1 MRLRKTI
8 AILATC
14 LISSHGFAGEVSVT
28 PGEPRN
34 PEDVQQLPTVN
45 VVGTTPLAS
54 TGTELKKV
62 PGNFQTAGSEDINR
76 QENMTMT
83 GFMFRNLESV
93 NINEVQSNP
102 YQPDISYRG
111 FVASP
116 LTGTP
121 IGLSV
126 YQDGVRVNESFGDT
140 VNWDLIPRF
149 AIDRIEMVPGS
160 NPLFGLN
167 TLGGALVVRT
177 KNGFTNQGTRFQAE
191 GGSFGRLS
199 AELTHGGSYGN
210 FDWFVGGNLFE
221 EQGWRSFSRSAVR
234 QGFMK
239 VGWDNETTDVDLS
252 YTYAENSLTG
262 NGAAPTDLLAHNWS
276 AVYVQPETTAP
287 RVNFLNF
294 KLKHSFME
302 DLEFTGNA
310 YYRKLDLNIYAADAT
325 LEYDEEDKDYELA
338 PTINRATTQTSG
350 NGGTA
355 QLAYLGK
362 LAGFDNHAVAGF
374 NYAFGNTQFSQ
385 FSQPGALN
393 AWRGIDPTGVIN
405 QVTGLQTGNTYYG
418 LYLTDTF
425 SATPWMHLTASGRW
439 NKADVNLNGWGTTP
453 DGDISSLDGIHSFS
467 RFNPAAGFTLQPL
480 TALGIKSPVDDLTA
494 YFNYSEGFRVPT
506 PAELA
511 CANPAEPC
519 ALPTNYTSDPP
530 LKPIV
535 SHTYEVGLRGR
546 LADRVKWNAAW
557 YRIDVDNEIL
567 YTNAPGS
574 TTQGFFQ
581 NVSKTRREGAELGL
595 SGTWEQILWFANYS
609 YINATYQA
617 DALLENAVGPVP
629 VRSGDRLPSVPSQM
643 VKAGFDYEIL
653 KDWHFGAD
661 LQYVANQ
668 QYLHAA
674 NDGNQYPQVPEYVVL
689 NLNTRYR
696 VHKNVELFAM
706 ARNITD
712 THYKTY
718 GLANRNAFADPVG
731 TPTTFFSPGA
741 PIGGWAGFRIM
752 F

>member
-1 MRLRKTI
+1 
-8 AILATC
+8 
-14 LISSHGFAGEVSVT
+14 
-28 PGEPRN
+28 
-34 PEDVQQLPTVN
+34 
-45 VVGTTPLAS
+45 
-54 TGTELKKV
+54 
-62 PGNFQTAGSEDINR
+62 
-76 QENMTMT
+76 MT

-93 NINEVQSNP
+93 NVNDVLNNP

-111 FVASP
+111 FSASP
-116 LTGTP
+116 LVGTP

-177 KNGFTNQGTRFQAE
+177 KNGFTNSGTRFQAE

-210 FDWFVGGNLFE
+210 FDWFVGANLFE
-221 EQGWRSFSRSAVR
+221 EQGWRKFSRSNVHQA
-234 QGFMK
+234 FMK
-239 VGWDNETTDVDLS
+239 VGWDNEVTDVDLS
-252 YTYAENSLTG
+252 YTYAENSLAG
-262 NGAAPTDLLAHNWS
+262 NGAAPDDLLSRSWS
-276 AVYVQPETTAP
+276 GVYVQPETTDP
-287 RVNFLNF
+287 RVNFLNL

-310 YYRKLDLNIYAADAT
+310 YYRKLNQSIYAADIE
-325 LEYDEEDKDYELA
+325 LEYDAEDLEYERD
-338 PTINRATTQTSG
+338 PVINRALTKTSG

-374 NYAFGNTQFSQ
+374 DYVYGDTQFSQ
-385 FSQPGALN
+385 YRQDGMLVPVNCGIN
-393 AWRGIDPTGVIN
+393 CGIDPTAAIH
-405 QVTGLQTGNTYYG
+405 QVTGLKTGNTYYG

-425 SATPWMHLTASGRW
+425 SATPWLHFTASGRW
-439 NKADVNLNGWGTTP
+439 NKAELNLNGWGTA
-453 DGDISSLDGIHSFS
+453 DGELTNLQGNHSFS
-467 RFNPAAGFTLQPL
+467 RVNPAAGFTLQPL
-480 TALGIKSPVDDLTA
+480 TAFGIDSPIDDFTF
-494 YFNYSEGFRVPT
+494 YGNYSEGFRVPT

-519 ALPTNYTSDPP
+519 ALPTNYASDPP

-535 SHTYEVGLRGR
+535 SHTFEVGLRGR
-546 LADRVKWNAAW
+546 LARTVKWNAAW
-557 YRIDVDNEIL
+557 YRIDTDNEIL
-567 YTNAPGS
+567 FTNAPGS
-574 TTQGFFQ
+574 LTRGFFQ
-581 NVSKTRREGAELGL
+581 NISNTRREGVELGL
-595 SGTWEQILWFANYS
+595 SGQYEKLQWFANYS
-609 YINATYQA
+609 YIDATYQT
-617 DALLENAVGPVP
+617 DAILENAIGPVAI
-629 VRSGDRLPSVPSQM
+629 RSGDRIPSVPNQL

-668 QYLHAA
+668 YLRGDDA
-674 NDGNQYPQVPEYVVL
+674 NQYPQVPEYVVL

-696 VHKNVELFAM
+696 VHKNLELFAM

-712 THYKTY
+712 EHYKTF
-718 GLANRNAFADPVG
+718 GLVNRNAFSN
-731 TPTTFFSPGA
+731 PTGNVSTFSSPGA